1 MLQLATHNAALL
13 KFRLELLQFSGTI
26 MPAVKMANTPYT
38 VPIIAPDLRHEEMIQ
53 QTCDTLA
60 YLDQVASDI
69 FSRISRRVTEN
80 REKLAQLNGRIAVA
94 EAKVNRIKGRLVF
107 CWLKPT
113 VITRQKSLGLQSVQ

>member
-13 KFRLELLQFSGTI
+13 KFCLALLQFGGIT
-26 MPAVKMANTPYT
+26 MAGVKMANTPYT

-80 REKLAQLNGRIAVA
+80 REKLARLNGRIAVA

-107 CWLKPT
+107 VGLQWT
-113 VITRQKSLGLQSVQ
+113 VITWQKSVAV

>member
-1 MLQLATHNAALL
+1 MA
-13 KFRLELLQFSGTI
+13 G
-26 MPAVKMANTPYT
+26 VKMANTPYT

-80 REKLAQLNGRIAVA
+80 REKLARLNGRIAVA

-107 CWLKPT
+107 VGLQWT
-113 VITRQKSLGLQSVQ
+113 VITWQKSVAV